1 MNSDLNKQIGKRLK
15 ELRESKSLTRKE
27 LSAKLNI
34 SEGGLEKWESGDR
47 EIGTENLYL
56 IANYFNVDFNYL
68 YGVESKENDKPQFK
82 GYKNIG
88 KRLRQRR
95 EELGYSRSEL
105 DNSNLIEKIELE
117 NSLCDYSSF
126 MRIAE
131 VLKMS
136 FDELI
141 YGNES
146 DKFVENE
153 FSKKREYE
161 LVFDGV
167 IDTEL
172 FGGCDSP
179 EFVKYLINKYY
190 ITPREKL
197 IEMYKAGEYS
207 KIRQYFAECE
217 YDDNYLTE
225 LNSIKD
231 KDLLNFLLSHY
242 VPMPPCHG
250 IETSTYSDC
259 RIKKVGGLCPCG
271 YSEENYKEHLI
282 EKRRKILFKSVKA
295 MYDSFRLDETN
306 SELEECYSK
315 NQYTGVQWI
324 LYKRLCYKLYWFF
337 EGELEWFENAKYKLK
352 KKYLWFN
359 GNALDL
365 YDKFSSI
372 KSVPK
377 DIDKNFRYLLQPVT
391 RNQNC
396 ELNEEQLK
404 ACEKFIRNI
413 SAFY

>member
-15 ELRESKSLTRKE
+15 ELRESKNLTRKE

-34 SEGGLEKWESGDR
+34 SEGGLEKWESGER
-47 EIGTENLYL
+47 EIGTDNLYL
-56 IANYFNVDFNYL
+56 IAKYFNVDFNYL
-68 YGVESKENDKPQFK
+68 YGIESRKDDKPQFT

-88 KRLRQRR
+88 KRLKQRR

-105 DNSNLIEKIELE
+105 GQKKFSCYNIEDIEL
-117 NSLCDYSSF
+117 NNYLCDYNNF
-126 MRIAE
+126 MRIAKA
-131 VLKMS
+131 LNMS

-141 YGNES
+141 CGNEP
-146 DKFVENE
+146 DKFFENE
-153 FSKKREYE
+153 YTQKREAE

-179 EFVKYLINKYY
+179 EFVNFLINKYY

-197 IEMYKAGEYS
+197 IEMYKTGEYS
-207 KIRQYFAECE
+207 KIRQYFVDCE
-217 YDDNYLTE
+217 YDDGYLSA
-225 LNSIKD
+225 LNTIKD
-231 KDLLNFLLSHY
+231 KDLINFILSHY

-250 IETSTYSDC
+250 IEIDTYPGG
-259 RIKKVGGLCPCG
+259 RIVKAGGRRDILHT
-271 YSEENYKEHLI
+271 YSEEGYKEHLI
-282 EKRRKILFKSVKA
+282 EKRREILFKSVKT
-295 MYDSFRLDETN
+295 MYDGVSCFDETN
-306 SELEECYSK
+306 AELEECYSK
-315 NQYTGVQWI
+315 NQYTDIQYC

-337 EGELEWFENAKYKLK
+337 NGKLEWIGNKHE
-352 KKYLWFN
+352 
-359 GNALDL
+359 NALDL

-377 DIDKNFRYLLQPVT
+377 DIDKNFRYLLQVT

-396 ELNEEQLK
+396 ELSEEQLK
-404 ACEKFIRNI
+404 SCEKFIKNI